1 MDGIKRNLLYW
12 GYTIG
17 LTLSMILAMVL
28 GICIVTGLDE
38 SGNIL
43 FAFCATM
50 DEYGGMYMPFFMGM
64 LGMVT
69 INNYLPFTLSMG
81 STRRDSFIGMEIMLH
96 LEGLLLIGIII
107 AAGIFSGR
115 TANGMFFFGRVLLLV
130 VSAAL
135 CNLSGWAYQQFGK
148 AVSLILFLVLTIMG
162 GLGAS
167 VFAAMHE
174 AGKWSLPQWGQLA
187 FVAAAVAADCVVIYL
202 YAGKV
207 KKLEVRV

>member
-43 FAFCATM
+43 LAFCATL
-50 DEYGGMYMPFFMGM
+50 DKYGGMYMPLFMGM

-69 INNYLPFTLSMG
+69 ISNYLPFTLSMG

-96 LEGLLLIGIII
+96 LEGILLIGIII
-107 AAGIFSGR
+107 AAGSVSGR
-115 TANGMFFFGRVLLLV
+115 TANGMFFFSRALLLV
-130 VSAAL
+130 SSAAL
-135 CNLSGWAYQQFGK
+135 CNVTGWAYLRFGK
-148 AVSLILFLVLTIMG
+148 VVSLILFLVLVIFG
-162 GLGAS
+162 GLGVADFS
-167 VFAAMHE
+167 LMH
-174 AGKWSLPQWGQLA
+174 AVGKWSLTEMWGQLA
-187 FVAAAVAADCVVIYL
+187 LAAAVAADGLMIYL

>member
-17 LTLSMILAMVL
+17 LTLLMVVAMVL
-28 GICIVTGLDE
+28 GISIVTGLDE
-38 SGNIL
+38 TGNIL
-43 FAFCATM
+43 HTFCATM

-69 INNYLPFTLSMG
+69 IGNYLPFTLSMG

-96 LEGLLLIGIII
+96 LEGLLLLSIII
-107 AAGIFSGR
+107 AAGIFSRG
-115 TANGMFFFGRVLLLV
+115 TVNGMFFFGRALLLI
-130 VSAAL
+130 VSAVL

-148 AVSLILFLVLTIMG
+148 AVSLILFLVLVITG
-162 GLGAS
+162 GLGVS
-167 VFAAMHE
+167 VFSAMYE
-174 AGKWSLPQWGQLA
+174 AGKWSLPQWSRLA
-187 FVAAAVAADCVVIYL
+187 LAAAAVAADGVVIYL

-207 KKLEVRV
+207 KNLEVRV

>member
-17 LTLSMILAMVL
+17 LTLLMIVAMVL
-28 GICIVTGLDE
+28 GISIVTGLDE

-43 FAFCATM
+43 HTFCAVM

-96 LEGLLLIGIII
+96 LEGMLLLSIII

-115 TANGMFFFGRVLLLV
+115 TANGMFFFGRALLLV

-135 CNLSGWAYQQFGK
+135 CNLAGWAYQQFGK
-148 AVSLILFLVLTIMG
+148 VVSLILFLVLVITG
-162 GLGAS
+162 ALGVS
-167 VFAAMHE
+167 VFSAMYE
-174 AGKWSLPQWGQLA
+174 AGKWSLPQWSQLA
-187 FVAAAVAADCVVIYL
+187 LVAAAVAADVVMIYL

-207 KKLEVRV
+207 KNLEVRV